1 MTYLSIAAAAWWLV
15 AMTAVGVWIHAHRTA
30 KAMRSFNDHANDAL
44 ILIAARPNRSKCWP
58 RDVDGTPL
66 CGECGRLWGPG
77 CICPADE
84 ARS

>member
-30 KAMRSFNDHANDAL
+30 KAMQSFNDHATDA
-44 ILIAARPNRSKCWP
+44 ILIARRNRSQCWP
-58 RDVDGTPL
+58 RDVEGVAI

-77 CICPADE
+77 RICPTDE